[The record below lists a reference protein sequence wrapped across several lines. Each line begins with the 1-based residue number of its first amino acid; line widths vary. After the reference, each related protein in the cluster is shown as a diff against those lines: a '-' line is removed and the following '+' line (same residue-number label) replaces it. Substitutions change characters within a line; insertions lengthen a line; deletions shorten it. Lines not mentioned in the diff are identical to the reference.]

1 MFRRLCSCDIF
12 FTTKAFPAGLRWS
25 RKPSQGKAFA
35 LSIPADTLT
44 KPESVDESV
53 GDRRVNEENAF

>member
-1 MFRRLCSCDIF
+1 LSPRSAVTSRVSQ
-12 FTTKAFPAGLRWS
+12 AWS
-25 RKPSQGKAFA
+25 PIGGITAS
-35 LSIPADTLT
+35 